1 MALQIQGQTYT
12 GLLEYI
18 ERRREGLDGP
28 DAAARYAVPV
38 DAWIMKSL
46 NSTPLRAVLSRA
58 MDQIVSYG
66 FGFMLANAIA
76 IDHASFPDLFRA
88 LNHCSQTLGIPVP
101 HAVVQQLDRGMFN
114 AFTAGTD
121 DYSFIVVSAALSQY
135 YTPDEATFVIGHECG
150 HIACRHAIY
159 QTLVTMLTQAG
170 KWTFGTALRAMLVAA
185 EIPLLAWSRRAEV
198 TGDRAGLLCCGDIRV
213 AERALLHLVSG
224 LADPDRVDIEDYLRR
239 AETAEDFHRLGQFQA
254 LFATHPMI
262 PKRIAAL
269 RLFAR
274 SELYYSLV
282 GQAPPA
288 GLELLSRAE
297 LDRRVSQVV
306 KP

>member
-1 MALQIQGQTYT
+1 MSLQVQGQTYT
-12 GLLEYI
+12 GLQEYI
-18 ERRREGLDGP
+18 ERRRQGLDGP
-28 DAAARYAVPV
+28 DSAPRYAVPV

-66 FGFMLANAIA
+66 FGLMLANAIA
-76 IDHASFPDLFRA
+76 IDHVSFPDLFEA
-88 LNHCSQTLGIPVP
+88 LNQCSQTLGIPVP
-101 HAVVQQLDRGMFN
+101 NAVVQQLDGGMFN

-135 YTPDEATFVIGHECG
+135 YTHEEATFVIGHECG
-150 HIACRHAIY
+150 HIACRHAMY
-159 QTLVTMLTQAG
+159 QTLVNMLTQAG
-170 KWTFGTALRAMLVAA
+170 KWTFGPAIRALLVAA

-213 AERALLHLVSG
+213 AERALLHLVTG
-224 LADPDRVDIEDYLRR
+224 LADPDRVDIDDYLRR
-239 AETAEDFHRLGQFQA
+239 AETAEDFHQLGQFQA

-262 PKRIAAL
+262 PKRIIAL

-274 SELYYSLV
+274 SEIYYSLS
-282 GQAPPA
+282 GRTPPSGA
-288 GLELLSRAE
+288 VLLSRAE
-297 LDRRVSQVV
+297 LDAQVSQVV